1 MVPVTAAV
9 PPNLERGPG
18 VRRPR
23 VSPQGSGHV
32 KSICISL
39 SGLRCARTQTQTH
52 IRCSENSTCL
62 PAEQSHSQQKLM
74 AISSHNTR
82 TGPHTHSF

>member
-39 SGLRCARTQTQTH
+39 SGPRCARTQTQTH
-52 IRCSENSTCL
+52 IRPRALRETPITEFGMPPDPFFGAGPL
-62 PAEQSHSQQKLM
+62 Y
-74 AISSHNTR
+74 ISDKHNAK
-82 TGPHTHSF
+82 